1 MEKRDKHI
9 ESVKAF
15 VSPEPY
21 PPIVVAGKNRLY
33 AGLMHMNMCAAHSEL
48 TALMQYLYQSWV
60 MNANHAEAA
69 QDLQRIAMV
78 EMHHLNIIAQLVQ
91 QLGGDPVYAVSFRRR
106 RRVWDG
112 TMVSPCKNFFHM
124 MQNNLLAEQET
135 IDRYRRQAAM
145 VQDASLAAVLLRIV
159 EDEKVH
165 VKIFRSYL
173 DVLIQ

>member
-78 EMHHLNIIAQLVQ
+78 EMHHLNIFAQLVQ

-173 DVLIQ
+173 DVLIL

>member
-1 MEKRDKHI
+1 M
-9 ESVKAF
+9 
-15 VSPEPY
+15 
-21 PPIVVAGKNRLY
+21 
-33 AGLMHMNMCAAHSEL
+33 
-48 TALMQYLYQSWV
+48 
-60 MNANHAEAA
+60 
-69 QDLQRIAMV
+69 
-78 EMHHLNIIAQLVQ
+78 
-91 QLGGDPVYAVSFRRR
+91 
-106 RRVWDG
+106 
-112 TMVSPCKNFFHM
+112 MVSPCKNFFHM